1 MEGQPTC
8 RQEGAEEY
16 PPSLSSLPCNLL
28 ASPSHWLQPFGSLAL
43 QLPVGLTEEKD
54 VDLEGK
60 GKTSRMEGNKY
71 NLRCATTTAKGVE
84 GRVKVKE
91 DLKWRPGQSQLAG
104 TSAASV
110 THPAGH
116 RGQPWLGISRPA
128 GGCQRGRGPLTC
140 THRAV
145 P

>member
-1 MEGQPTC
+1 MEGRPAC

-60 GKTSRMEGNKY
+60 GKTSGTVGNKY
-71 NLRCATTTAKGVE
+71 NLGCATTTAQGVE

-91 DLKWRPGQSQLAG
+91 DLKCRLGK
-104 TSAASV
+104 ASWQGLLQ
-110 THPAGH
+110 H
-116 RGQPWLGISRPA
+116 Q
-128 GGCQRGRGPLTC
+128 
-140 THRAV
+140 
-145 P
+145 